1 MQRQL
6 RIFYTCSNTI
16 MRQFAMCDESVK
28 LELFRSFALAIF
40 SIFMVRNEKTHS
52 TMYLRVAYNNA
63 HRKIL
68 KLHMRCSTR
77 QMYVDNDLLNFEAL
91 IRIKTNTFISR
102 LTVSDNTSIKV
113 LRDDMLAREK
123 MWET

>member
-1 MQRQL
+1 
-6 RIFYTCSNTI
+6 
-16 MRQFAMCDESVK
+16 
-28 LELFRSFALAIF
+28 
-40 SIFMVRNEKTHS
+40 MVGIEKKHS

-63 HRKIL
+63 HGKIL
-68 KLHMRCSTR
+68 KFHMRCSTS
-77 QMYVDNDLLNFEAL
+77 QMYVDNDLLHFEAL

-102 LTVSDNTSIKV
+102 LTVSDNTTCTIKV